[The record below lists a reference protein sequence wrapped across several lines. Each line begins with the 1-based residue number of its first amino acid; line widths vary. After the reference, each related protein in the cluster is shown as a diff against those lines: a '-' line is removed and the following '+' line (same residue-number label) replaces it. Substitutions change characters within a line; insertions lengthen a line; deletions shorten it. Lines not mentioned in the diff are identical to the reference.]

1 MGDEGLSISP
11 VLVGLT
17 EQSLDECEDSLE
29 RERKTKGDGEKLKR
43 KVESDLKLT
52 PVAAADL
59 ERINFE
65 LGQAYQRKEK
75 EFSSVTANIGD
86 GQTLGGK
93 YSKQMKELQLDEE
106 VAVERNNRAEAE
118 RNHSLLLAG

>member
-29 RERKTKGDGEKLKR
+29 REKKTKGDGEKLKR

-65 LGQAYQRKEK
+65 LGQAYQRK
-75 EFSSVTANIGD
+75 
-86 GQTLGGK
+86 
-93 YSKQMKELQLDEE
+93 
-106 VAVERNNRAEAE
+106 
-118 RNHSLLLAG
+118 